1 MTIEFFGMARVFAG
15 APSLEIGGERMTK
28 RELVRAL
35 AAACPEM
42 IGSVVDLDGETFV
55 HPNLL
60 LLDGRRATGDN
71 EAFGAGDRPCVLFL
85 ASGG

>member
-1 MTIEFFGMARVFAG
+1 MTVEFFGMARVFAG
-15 APSLEIGGERMTK
+15 AASLEIGGERMTK

-35 AAACPEM
+35 AVRCPDM
-42 IGSVVDLDGETFV
+42 IGGIIDPAGEAFV

-60 LLDGRRATGDN
+60 LLDGRRATDDD
-71 EAFGAGDRPCVLFL
+71 EAFEAADRPCVLFL

>member
-1 MTIEFFGMARVFAG
+1 MTVEFFGMARVFAG
-15 APSLEIGGERMTK
+15 AASLEIGGERMTQ

-35 AAACPEM
+35 AARCPDM
-42 IGSVVDLDGETFV
+42 IGSIIDPAEGTFV

-60 LLDGRRATGDN
+60 LLDGRRATGDD
-71 EAFGAGDRPCVLFL
+71 EAFETADRPCVLFL

>member
-1 MTIEFFGMARVFAG
+1 MTVEFFGMARVYAG
-15 APSLEIGGERMTK
+15 APSLEIGGERMTE
-28 RELVRAL
+28 RELVREL
-35 AAACPEM
+35 AARCPEM
-42 IGSVVDLDGETFV
+42 IGSIIDPAAQTFV

-60 LLDGRRATGDN
+60 LLDGRRASADD

>member
-1 MTIEFFGMARVFAG
+1 MTVEFFGMARVFAG
-15 APSLEIGGERMTK
+15 APSLEIGGERLTK

-35 AAACPEM
+35 ALRCPEM
-42 IGSVVDLDGETFV
+42 IGSVIDSSGEAFV

-60 LLDGRRATGDN
+60 LLDGRRATGDD
-71 EAFGAGDRPCVLFL
+71 EAFDAGDRPCVLFL